1 MRSMII
7 LIVSSFLT
15 LFSSCGKSS
24 TPTAETAAPTNLT
37 VSAVVQT
44 DNSGNVA
51 FSAAASNATSFDF
64 DFGNGVFK
72 NSLTGS
78 ITYQYLSSGIYSVN
92 VTAKNSSGKTI
103 SKSISVT
110 VTVTQSL
117 VFSDEFNG
125 NGAPDPAK
133 WGYDLGNNNGW
144 GNSELEYYTSRPENV
159 LQQGGVLK
167 INLIKEPYMG
177 FNYTSARIL
186 SKGKFDFK
194 YGRVEIS
201 AKLPSGVGTWPAL
214 WMLGSDINTTPWPG
228 CGEIDIMEHLGRD
241 LNNIYGTFHYP
252 GHSGG
257 NADGGTKMI
266 TGATTAFHK
275 YGLEW
280 NATTIKI
287 SVDDVVYKTLAN
299 SSAVPFN
306 HNFFFIM
313 NLAMGGNF
321 AQAPDP
327 AVTGAT
333 MEVDYIRVYNN

>member
-1 MRSMII
+1 MKHMMI
-7 LIVSSFLT
+7 LILSSVLAM
-15 LFSSCGKSS
+15 FSSCGKSS
-24 TPTAETAAPTNLT
+24 TSSTDQAAPTNLN

-51 FSAAASNATSFDF
+51 FTATATNANSYDY
-64 DFGNGVFK
+64 DFGNGVYRTVP
-72 NSLTGS
+72 SGVY
-78 ITYQYLSSGIYSVN
+78 TYQYPSSGTYTVN
-92 VTAKNSSGKTI
+92 VTAKNNSGKTI
-103 SKSISVT
+103 SKSVSVT
-110 VTVTQSL
+110 VTVTQTL
-117 VFSDEFNG
+117 VWGDEFNG

-133 WGYDLGNNNGW
+133 WGYDLGNNGGW

-159 LQQGGVLK
+159 VQQGGVLK
-167 INLIKEPYMG
+167 INMIKESYMG

-186 SKGKFDFK
+186 SKNKFDFK
-194 YGRVEIS
+194 YGKVEIS

-214 WMLGSDINTTPWPG
+214 WMLGSDIATSPWPA

-257 NADGGTKMI
+257 SADGATKMI

-280 NATTIKI
+280 NANTIKI
-287 SVDDVVYKTLAN
+287 SVDDVVYKTLVN
-299 SSAVPFN
+299 SPSVPFN

-321 AQAPDP
+321 AGPPDP
-327 AVTGAT
+327 AVLGGT
-333 MEVDYIRVYNN
+333 MEVDYIRVYN

>member
-1 MRSMII
+1 MTLIFSAILMI
-7 LIVSSFLT
+7 L
-15 LFSSCGKSS
+15 SSCGKSS
-24 TPTAETAAPTNLT
+24 SSDTSQNAPTNLN
-37 VSAVVQT
+37 VSAVVQA
-44 DNSGNVA
+44 DNSGNVN
-51 FSAAASNATSFDF
+51 FTATATDANSYEYDY
-64 DFGNGVFK
+64 GNGVYA
-72 NSLTGS
+72 TVPGGVV
-78 ITYQYLSSGIYSVN
+78 TYKYNASGTYTVN
-92 VTAKNSSGKTI
+92 VTAKNNSGKTI
-103 SKSISVT
+103 SKSVNVT
-110 VTVTQSL
+110 VNVAQVL
-117 VFSDEFNG
+117 VWSDEFNG

-133 WGYDLGNNNGW
+133 WGYDLGNNGGW

-159 LQQGGVLK
+159 VQQGGVLK
-167 INLIKEPYMG
+167 INMIKESYMG

-194 YGRVEIS
+194 YGKVEIS

-214 WMLGSDINTTPWPG
+214 WMLGSDVATNPWPA

-257 NADGGTKMI
+257 SADGGTKMI

-299 SSAVPFN
+299 SASVPFN
-306 HNFFFIM
+306 HNFFMIM
-313 NLAMGGNF
+313 NMAMGGNF
-321 AQAPDP
+321 AGPPDP
-327 AVTGAT
+327 AVMGAT
-333 MEVDYIRVYNN
+333 MEVDYIRVYN

>member
-1 MRSMII
+1 MKHMMI
-7 LIVSSFLT
+7 LILSSVLAMFT
-15 LFSSCGKSS
+15 SCGKSS
-24 TPTAETAAPTNLT
+24 STSTTDQAAPTNLN

-44 DNSGNVA
+44 DNSGNVSFTA
-51 FSAAASNATSFDF
+51 TATNATSYDF
-64 DFGNGVFK
+64 DYGNGVYQ
-72 NSLTGS
+72 TIPGGVT
-78 ITYQYLSSGIYSVN
+78 TYRYTASGTYSVN

-103 SKSISVT
+103 SKAVSVT
-110 VTVTQSL
+110 VIVTSSL
-117 VFSDEFNG
+117 VWSDEFNG

-133 WGYDLGNNNGW
+133 WGYDIGNNSGW

-159 LQQGGVLK
+159 VQQGGVLK
-167 INLIKEPYMG
+167 INMIKESYMG

-194 YGRVEIS
+194 YGKVEIS

-214 WMLGSDINTTPWPG
+214 WMLGSDVATNPWPA

-257 NADGGTKMI
+257 SADGGTKLI

-280 NATTIKI
+280 NATTVKI

-299 SSAVPFN
+299 SPSVPFN

-321 AQAPDP
+321 AGPPDP
-327 AVTGAT
+327 AVTGGT
-333 MEVDYIRVYNN
+333 MEVDYIRVYN